1 MFFVLVL
8 RFVGRLDH
16 TLAGLFDFGVLRC
29 LLGFVVRVAFC
40 LIVFGLKI
48 WVLLNVLDGIYVC
61 ICV

>member
-1 MFFVLVL
+1 MWILGVYC
-8 RFVGRLDH
+8 LDMMID
-16 TLAGLFDFGVLRC
+16 GCVNVDFGFRM
-29 LLGFVVRVAFC
+29 AFC